1 MDESHVHDITRV
13 IQLALAPA
21 FLLTAVASLLNV
33 FANRLAR
40 IVDRVRSVQRTAGG
54 PGAPPPSSP
63 REEIQILERR
73 ARLVRW
79 AITLGTVAALLVS
92 LVIGSAF
99 LGFMLRVNFAKA
111 VAVLFIASM
120 AALTLALGLFLRE
133 VTLAVGSLG
142 ALLPRPLR
150 PPALRGGLPGEPAG
164 PRGGKVPGGGAG
176 PA

>member
-40 IVDRVRSVQRTAGG
+40 IVDRARSVQRVPGG
-54 PGAPPPSSP
+54 PGAPPLGSP
-63 REEIQILERR
+63 REEIDVLERR

-79 AITLGTVAALLVS
+79 AITFGTVAALLVS

-99 LGFMLRVNFAKA
+99 LGFMLRVNFARA

-133 VTLAVGSLG
+133 VTLAVGSL
-142 ALLPRPLR
+142 AVLLPRPLR
-150 PPALRGGLPGEPAG
+150 PTALRGGLPGAPAG
-164 PRGGKVPGGGAG
+164 TPGGDGTADGADR
-176 PA
+176 P